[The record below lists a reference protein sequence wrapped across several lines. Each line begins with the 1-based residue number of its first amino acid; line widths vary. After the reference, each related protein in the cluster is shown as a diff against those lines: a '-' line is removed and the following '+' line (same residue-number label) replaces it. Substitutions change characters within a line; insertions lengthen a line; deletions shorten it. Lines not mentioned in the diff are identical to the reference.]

1 MKKPVFSDPKDFLA
15 LASRRKWWIILCT
28 LLVFPVVALI
38 VMTMPDIYV
47 SQTTI
52 LVEPKDVP
60 DDMVRDLISVSTEE
74 RMSAVQETILSRTNL
89 LRIAQ
94 EFEEDLEQLKNLDN
108 EGRVNTLRDDIGIE
122 TSLGGRRGS
131 SVSYFRISYE
141 NQDPDVAQKIA
152 SRLAGLFVE
161 FDNRSREDYVFGTVD
176 FLQSELDT
184 VIAELQ
190 VADDELT
197 ILKRRF
203 SHELP
208 ENLDSNQRALDRL
221 QMQDQAN
228 QESMD
233 RLRADRLSVERQ
245 MSEIPPVLVE
255 SMTAGTG
262 ISGTSTPSPLVQEYR
277 DKERQYND
285 LRTRYKEAHPTVRQL
300 KAELTALRERIPPED
315 LIEIQQAAGLETTNV
330 TRPNPAYQALQKQ
343 LDEITSEI
351 DINKSEREWIDGQI
365 ELYRRRIDNTP
376 SRERQIASVQR
387 NHDDLNERYQ
397 DLKAKLDDAKLSSS
411 LENKQKGSQFL
422 VLDPANFPLHPS
434 KPNRPVLLALGLAGC
449 IGLGIVIGF
458 AVDLGTQKF
467 WTYSEVESLLGMPVL
482 AEIPEILTEH
492 DLVVAKKRKA
502 ARFALASSVVVL
514 VLGAGT
520 LLYSSS
526 QFRELAAQHFDQLV
540 EWTAR

>member
-1 MKKPVFSDPKDFLA
+1 MG
-15 LASRRKWWIILCT
+15 
-28 LLVFPVVALI
+28 
-38 VMTMPDIYV
+38 
-47 SQTTI
+47 
-52 LVEPKDVP
+52 
-60 DDMVRDLISVSTEE
+60 
-74 RMSAVQETILSRTNL
+74 AVQETILSRTNL

-315 LIEIQQAAGLETTNV
+315 LIEIQQSAGLETTNV

-434 KPNRPVLLALGLAGC
+434 KPNRPILLAMGLAGC

-458 AVDLGTQKF
+458 VVDLGTQKF